1 MKDVEEIKRRFD
13 DTFKILLIIS
23 SVTMSYSIV
32 FYKETL
38 GIDFFIEFVSSYIL
52 ALLMWAFSNLIDG
65 EEEYLFKLGAWHLIT
80 FTLITSFVRLISGII
95 KINLLLGILCLAT
108 TAIQTTLIKIW
119 LEKNGAIPSSEYNL
133 LSRHFTLIIGFWTA
147 FQITNM
153 IY

>member
-13 DTFKILLIIS
+13 DTFKILLTIA
-23 SVTMSYSIV
+23 SVTISYSMG

-38 GIDFFIEFVSSYIL
+38 GINFFIEFVSSFLL
-52 ALLMWAFSNLIDG
+52 ALLIWAFSNLVDG

-80 FTLITSFVRLISGII
+80 FTLITSFVRLISGTI
-95 KINLLLGILCLAT
+95 KINLLLGILCLAIIT
-108 TAIQTTLIKIW
+108 IQTTLIKIW
-119 LEKNGAIPSSEYNL
+119 LENNGAIPSSEYNL
-133 LSRHFTLIIGFWTA
+133 LSRRFTLINGFWTV